1 MFTINYTLTGDMDSE
16 EALKMIKDMLENSV
30 ANPSVFSTRRKS
42 LSPELLV
49 NLQATA
55 CIVVQVVKQLYRHPF
70 Q

>member
-1 MFTINYTLTGDMDSE
+1 MDSE

-30 ANPSVFSTRRKS
+30 ANSSVYSTRRKS

-55 CIVVQVVKQLYRHPF
+55 CIVVQVI
-70 Q
+70 